1 MSDAVVSEKAG
12 AAVSEKPGRAAAE
25 KAGKIP
31 LKNRVAVFGAL
42 IGAFMAVLN
51 IQVVNTSLPDIQ
63 GGIGAGLDDG
73 GWIST
78 SYLVGEIIVI
88 PLSGWLSEVFSLRRY
103 LIVNTVLFLLFSVAC
118 GLANNFPEMVVLRA
132 LQGFSGGVLIP
143 LALTCVIILLPERA
157 RPVGFS
163 LFALTATFAPAIGP
177 TIGGTITDI
186 YGWRYI
192 FFLNLVPGAL
202 MLSALVWGLAP
213 AKMQLAKFWT
223 GDWLGVITMA
233 VGLGTLQVVLEEGN
247 KDDWFGSPFIVHFSI
262 ISAVALTLFLIQAFR
277 PGNKAPLVN
286 LRLFA
291 KRNFAFVNMSG
302 FLLGFTLYGAV
313 YLIPLYLAV
322 AHGYSARQAGMVM
335 LWIGLP
341 QLVIIPFMP
350 FLMRHFDPRRL
361 LAFGFLLFA
370 ISSFMNISLG
380 PDDSGPQMLI
390 PNLIRAVGQ
399 AFVFP
404 SITMIAT
411 AGIAQADSAS
421 ASALFNMLRNLG
433 GAVGIAMVQTFVTNR
448 EKFHSA
454 MINPA
459 VSMLNPATQ
468 ARLDALQAYFMAH
481 GMTDPAGARAQAI
494 QLVGRL
500 IQLQSDYFAYGD
512 AFAMLGCAMVG
523 ALICTLFLRRPSGP
537 AAPGGH

>member
-1 MSDAVVSEKAG
+1 MSATVADTADRAISD
-12 AAVSEKPGRAAAE
+12 KPGQPAAE
-25 KAGKIP
+25 KIP
-31 LKNRVAVFGAL
+31 LKNRIAVFGAL

-88 PLSGWLSEVFSLRRY
+88 PLSGWLSTVFSLRRY

-118 GLANNFPEMVVLRA
+118 GLATNFPEMVVLRA
-132 LQGFSGGVLIP
+132 LQGFTGGVLIP
-143 LALTCVIILLPERA
+143 LALFCVIVLLPERA

-163 LFALTATFAPAIGP
+163 AFALTATFAPAIGP
-177 TIGGTITDI
+177 TIGGYITDI

-202 MLSALVWGLAP
+202 MLSALLYGLAP
-213 AKMQLAKFWT
+213 AKMQLGKFWT

-233 VGLGTLQVVLEEGN
+233 LGLGTLQVVLEEGN
-247 KDDWFGSPFIVHFSI
+247 KDDWFGSPFILHLTI
-262 ISAVALTLFLIQAFR
+262 ISVVSLALFLVQALR
-277 PGNKAPLVN
+277 PGNRTPLVN

-291 KRNFAFVNMSG
+291 RRNFAFVNIGG
-302 FLLGFTLYGAV
+302 FLLGFTLYAAV
-313 YLIPLYLAV
+313 YLIPIYLAE
-322 AHGYSARQAGMVM
+322 AHGYSARQAGLVM
-335 LWIGLP
+335 LWIGMP
-341 QLVIIPFMP
+341 QLAIIPFMP

-361 LAFGFLLFA
+361 LAVGFALFA
-370 ISSFMNISLG
+370 ISAFMNMNLG
-380 PDDSGPQMLI
+380 PNDSGPQMLI

-399 AFVFP
+399 AFIFP
-404 SITMIAT
+404 AITMIAT
-411 AGIAQADSAS
+411 AGIPPADSSS
-421 ASALFNMLRNLG
+421 ASVLFNMLRNLG
-433 GAVGIAMVQTFVTNR
+433 GAVGIATVQTFVTNR

-454 MINPA
+454 IIDPA
-459 VSMLNPATQ
+459 VSLLNPATQ
-468 ARLDALQAYFMAH
+468 SRIEALTAYFQAH

-494 QLVGRL
+494 QLLGKV
-500 IQLQSDYFAYGD
+500 IQLQSYYFAYGD
-512 AFAMLGCAMVG
+512 AFALLGTVMTA
-523 ALICTLFLRRPSGP
+523 AFLSTLFLARPEGP

>member
-1 MSDAVVSEKAG
+1 MSGSASGAV
-12 AAVSEKPGRAAAE
+12 AE
-25 KAGKIP
+25 KIS
-31 LKNRVAVFGAL
+31 LRNRVAVFGAL

-88 PLSGWLSEVFSLRRY
+88 PLSGWLSTVFSLRRY
-103 LIVNTVLFLLFSVAC
+103 LIVNTALFLFFSVAC
-118 GLANNFPEMVVLRA
+118 GLATNFPEMVVLRA
-132 LQGFSGGVLIP
+132 CQGFSGGVLIP
-143 LALTCVIILLPERA
+143 LSLFCVIILLPERA

-177 TIGGTITDI
+177 TIGGAITDL

-192 FFLNLVPGAL
+192 FFLNLVPGAM
-202 MLSALVWGLAP
+202 MLTALIWGLAP
-213 AKMQLAKFWT
+213 APMQLGKFWT

-247 KDDWFGSPFIVHFSI
+247 KDDWFGSPFILHLSI
-262 ISAVALTLFLIQAFR
+262 ISAVSLALFLFQALR
-277 PGNKAPLVN
+277 PGNPAPLVN

-291 KRNFAFVNMSG
+291 RRNFGFVSIAN
-302 FLLGFTLYGAV
+302 FLLGFTLYSAV

-341 QLVIIPFMP
+341 QLAIIPCMP
-350 FLMRHFDPRRL
+350 FLMKRIDPRYL
-361 LAFGFLLFA
+361 LAFGFALFA
-370 ISSFMNISLG
+370 VSSFMNMNLG
-380 PDDSGPQMLI
+380 PDDAGPQMLI

-404 SITMIAT
+404 PITMIAT
-411 AGIAQADSAS
+411 AGIAPRDSGS

-433 GAVGIAMVQTFVTNR
+433 GAVGIASMQTFVTNR

-454 MINPA
+454 IIDPA
-459 VSMLNPATQ
+459 VSLLAPATQ
-468 ARLDALQAYFMAH
+468 YRLAALQNYFEAH
-481 GMTDPAGARAQAI
+481 GMMDPAGARDQAI
-494 QLVGRL
+494 QLLGHLIRL
-500 IQLQSDYFAYGD
+500 QADYFAYGD
-512 AFAMLGCAMVG
+512 AFALLGMAMT
-523 ALICTLFLRRPSGP
+523 AACLSTLFLGRPKGP
-537 AAPGGH
+537 GAPGGH

>member
-1 MSDAVVSEKAG
+1 VNDSAPQAAG
-12 AAVSEKPGRAAAE
+12 GPVPVQASG
-25 KAGKIP
+25 GDKIP
-31 LKNRVAVFGAL
+31 LKNRIAVFGAM

-78 SYLVGEIIVI
+78 SYLVGEIVVI
-88 PLSGWLSEVFSLRRY
+88 PLSSWLSNVFSLRRY
-103 LIVNTVLFLLFSVAC
+103 LIVNTALFLIFSVAC
-118 GLANNFPEMVVLRA
+118 GLATNFPEMVILRA

-143 LALTCVIILLPERA
+143 LALYCVIILLPERA

-163 LFALTATFAPAIGP
+163 AFALTATFAPAIGP
-177 TIGGTITDI
+177 TIGGYITDI

-192 FFLNLVPGAL
+192 FFLNLVPGAV
-202 MLSALVWGLAP
+202 MLGALIYGLAP
-213 AKMQLAKFWT
+213 AKMQLDKFWT
-223 GDWLGVITMA
+223 GDWIGVVTMG

-247 KDDWFGSPFIVHFSI
+247 KDDWFGSSFIRDLTI
-262 ISAVALTLFLIQAFR
+262 LSAVSLTAFLIQALR

-291 KRNFAFVNMSG
+291 RRNFAFVNISG
-302 FLLGFTLYGAV
+302 FLLGFTLYSAV
-313 YLIPLYLAV
+313 YLIPIYLAV

-350 FLMRHFDPRRL
+350 LLMRRFDPRWM
-361 LAFGFLLFA
+361 LAFGFALFA
-370 ISSFMNISLG
+370 ISSFMNINLG
-380 PDDSGPQMLI
+380 PNDSGPQMLI

-404 SITMIAT
+404 CITTIAT
-411 AGIAQADSAS
+411 AGIPPQDSGS

-433 GAVGIAMVQTFVTNR
+433 GAVGIAMTQTFVTNR

-454 MINPA
+454 IIDPA
-459 VSMLNPATQ
+459 VSLLNPATQ
-468 ARLDALQAYFMAH
+468 ARLEALTAYFQAH

-494 QLVGRL
+494 QMVGKL
-500 IQLQSDYFAYGD
+500 IQLQSYYFAYGD
-512 AFAMLGCAMVG
+512 AFGMLGLAMVG
-523 ALICTLFLRRPSGP
+523 ACLSTFCIGKAKGP